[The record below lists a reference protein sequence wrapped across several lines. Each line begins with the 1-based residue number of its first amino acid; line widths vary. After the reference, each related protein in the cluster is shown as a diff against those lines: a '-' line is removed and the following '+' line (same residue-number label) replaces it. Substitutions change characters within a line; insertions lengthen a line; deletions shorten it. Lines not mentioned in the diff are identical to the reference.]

1 MTNKTYNKF
10 VFDNI
15 DSVRSVL
22 VDIAAYIKSLDAQ
35 NITED
40 TRNELL
46 KIHEDYY
53 KIVDLVDSKLN
64 APRLPPEARVK
75 LEIE

>member
-1 MTNKTYNKF
+1 ML
-10 VFDNI
+10 FDNI
-15 DSVRSVL
+15 ESVRSIL
-22 VDIAAYIKSLDAQ
+22 VDIATYIKSLDAQ

-53 KIVDLVDSKLN
+53 KIVDLIDSKLN
-64 APRLPPEARVK
+64 APHLPPEARVK